1 MTREADQELPSLS
14 RRASEEE
21 EEEEKECAMDDLS
34 SCPFCSLSV
43 PCGELERHANS
54 HFEDEE
60 AAEDAE
66 LARRIAIAP
75 PSPPLTM
82 TDRLGTDKLKEVNCH
97 KAAEVE
103 ATRCDGRT
111 PGDVEDEIFHLVS
124 LQTISSFYKIEDGL
138 MALLKRRLESEAEQS
153 TCIICSYLD
162 HFESTESEDVGWGCG
177 WRNIQML
184 SSHLLVER
192 QEAKEGLFGGSGFV
206 PDIVSLQRW
215 LEIAWKRGFDEV
227 GSEHFNHKI
236 YGSSSWIGTTECAAL
251 FRSFGLRAR
260 IVDFGPK
267 NLESLFLSVP
277 GSRIDSENVEAR
289 GKKNAVQIHGP
300 MDRYLAKRKRISPE
314 VCSSIGHTGCSYI
327 QPDQVS
333 DRSNEDLGVSSARSS
348 KGQEVLTDWVW
359 RYFSDKSFIDNS
371 FSCVSISRKTPLYFQ
386 HDGHS
391 RTIVGIQV
399 IHQPK
404 GIQKYNLLV
413 LDPAHRTATLERS
426 LKRNAG
432 WQKLIKRGIRTLKKP
447 QYQLCYI
454 DPGIAKGEELEQLK
468 TMDSVY
474 IEI

>member
-1 MTREADQELPSLS
+1 MICEADQNF
-14 RRASEEE
+14 RAPEVC
-21 EEEEKECAMDDLS
+21 EKKKGAMDDFS
-34 SCPFCSLSV
+34 SCPFCSLSF
-43 PCGELERHANS
+43 PCGELERHANG

-60 AAEDAE
+60 AAKDME
-66 LARRIAIAP
+66 LAWRVAIAP
-75 PSPPLTM
+75 PSPPLTSINQ
-82 TDRLGTDKLKEVNCH
+82 LETDKLKEVICDT
-97 KAAEVE
+97 AAEVD

-111 PGDVEDEIFHLVS
+111 LGDVEDEIFHLVS
-124 LQTISSFYKIEDGL
+124 LQGISSFYKIEDGL
-138 MALLKRRLESEAEQS
+138 MALLKRCLELEAEQS
-153 TCIICSYLD
+153 TCILCSYLD
-162 HFESTESEDVGWGCG
+162 HFQSTKSEDVGWGCG

-192 QEAKEGLFGGSGFV
+192 QEAKEGLFG
-206 PDIVSLQRW
+206 
-215 LEIAWKRGFDEV
+215 V

-267 NLESLFLSVP
+267 NLESLFLSIP
-277 GSRIDSENVEAR
+277 GSRIDSQSVGAR
-289 GKKNAVQIHGP
+289 GKENAVQIHGP
-300 MDRYLAKRKRISPE
+300 MDRYLAKRKQISPE
-314 VCSSIGHTGCSYI
+314 VCSSKGYTGCSYI
-327 QPDQVS
+327 QPDHVS
-333 DRSNEDLGVSSARSS
+333 DSSNEDLGISSARSS

-359 RYFSDKSFIDNS
+359 RYFSDKSFMNNC
-371 FSCVSISRKTPLYFQ
+371 FSRVSISRKPPLYFQ

-399 IHQPK
+399 MHQPK
-404 GIQKYNLLV
+404 GMQKYNLLV
-413 LDPAHRTATLERS
+413 LDPGHRTVTLERS
-426 LKRNAG
+426 LKRNAR
-432 WQKLIKRGIRTLKKP
+432 WQKLIKRGVHTLKKP